1 VKKHKIISLF
11 VLVLAC
17 MLPVRVV
24 LGQFSG
30 GSGTEGAPWQI
41 STTGDLATCDNLL
54 TYYDDHFILVN
65 DIDVTGDIAY
75 PLFPRGDETRV
86 VKGDGLGAV
95 GGGAVTF
102 GGTFDGDGYA
112 IINKTNSLLDQ
123 MWTPYA
129 SGTAIFKNLTLS
141 NVNITTHGLIK
152 TGGWGALTPSEYYA
166 NKDHRIIN
174 VHVSG
179 IISNTGSSVGGLMG
193 SSQGAYFSN
202 CTSSAKIYATSSV
215 GGLIGAKSSAS
226 TVTVCSASGDV
237 WGNNGQVGGLIGLMG
252 GGLVYRCWAGGDVTR
267 VSSEYVGGLIGLV
280 TGGSTVRECFATGDV
295 YRVSAGQGGGLVGG
309 TEDNGAGEILIEDC
323 YSTGDNGSTVQQ
335 SPGRNGGFVGNFG
348 RDAGSRHLINR
359 CYSKGDVGST
369 IGGGFMGRDSGGGN
383 ASLIIISNSYASGST
398 VANSSAGFA
407 VSAGFGVTIANCY
420 WTNSATSD
428 TIATKVGSEEYFYD
442 SGNSPFETWDSETV
456 WYFAGD
462 ADPVLRWATEIVTL
476 PRGMTILLR

>member
-1 VKKHKIISLF
+1 MKKHKIISLF
-11 VLVLAC
+11 VLAVVC
-17 MLPVRVV
+17 MLPAQMAF
-24 LGQFSG
+24 GQFSG
-30 GSGTEGAPWQI
+30 GAGTEGDPWRI

-54 TYYDDHFILVN
+54 TYYDDYFILIN
-65 DIDVTGDIAY
+65 DIDVTGETSW

-86 VKGDGLGAV
+86 TKGDGLPAV

-123 MWTPYA
+123 MWSPYN
-129 SGTAIFKNLTLS
+129 GGPAIIKNLTLS

-152 TGGWGALTPSEYYA
+152 YGGWGALTPSEYYA

-193 SSQGAYFSN
+193 SALGASFSN
-202 CTSSAKIYATSSV
+202 CTSSAKIYAASSV
-215 GGLIGAKSSAS
+215 GGLLGAKSGAS

-237 WGNNGQVGGLIGLMG
+237 WGSSTSVGGLIGLMS

-323 YSTGDNGSTVQQ
+323 YSTGNNGSTVQQ

-348 RDAGSRHLINR
+348 RDAGARHLINR

-398 VANSSAGFA
+398 VANSAAGFA
-407 VSAGFGVTIANCY
+407 VSAGFGVTIENCF

-428 TIATKVGSEEYFYD
+428 PIATKVGSEEYFYD
-442 SGNSPFETWDSETV
+442 SDNSPFETWDAETV
-456 WYFAGD
+456 WYFSGD
-462 ADPVLRWATEIVTL
+462 ADPRLRWDPSIVYPVPGVVIVLR
-476 PRGMTILLR
+476 